1 MQLNMVGSRGMPLGE
16 AEHRRVHFR
25 KDAWEA
31 ADPLFHEDRVVRAL
45 SICVFLLAS
54 FITDRHTG

>member
-25 KDAWEA
+25 KDEWEDVA
-31 ADPLFHEDRVVRAL
+31 FGSGVLGSGRPSV
-45 SICVFLLAS
+45 S
-54 FITDRHTG
+54 